1 MKDFVKLIVVKVSVE
16 GLPQCLTYVLIVI
29 VMYDILFKTI
39 WYVVS
44 CKFYCLFLDGN
55 HIREGEAETMV
66 ASGTEA
72 VVMPTGVAGL

>member
-1 MKDFVKLIVVKVSVE
+1 M
-16 GLPQCLTYVLIVI
+16 LIVI
-29 VMYDILFKTI
+29 YDILFKTI